1 MKTIGKL
8 IWNLS
13 EYFNIPLGNFAPTV
27 FSWMVS
33 SKGKRLTKEN
43 NEQ

>member
-1 MKTIGKL
+1 VKTIGKL

-27 FSWMVS
+27 FGWMIG
-33 SKGKRLTKEN
+33 SKGKKI
-43 NEQ
+43 NEDNK